1 MSSQGT
7 SHRNA
12 WEHAA
17 PYRQA
22 TARFVVLGVC
32 HRSPSLVGSTT
43 ESRLINADGNL
54 WSSLRIRCLDG
65 AMCFCSLKKLRSH
78 CPSGNEDSPGASC
91 LDAIA
96 TERPSQE
103 RHRIAL
109 RPFPAS
115 RESLS
120 EATTG

>member
-1 MSSQGT
+1 MILVNFRACRSSLRNSPSRNQNESLMSSQGT

-54 WSSLRIRCLDG
+54 W
-65 AMCFCSLKKLRSH
+65 
-78 CPSGNEDSPGASC
+78 
-91 LDAIA
+91 
-96 TERPSQE
+96 
-103 RHRIAL
+103 
-109 RPFPAS
+109 
-115 RESLS
+115 
-120 EATTG
+120 